1 MRLIFNV
8 LKLSVCSLPSKIVS
22 GWTCRSIRRAGWP
35 LPPPSSPW
43 SGHITFLGF
52 RTSLLEVWLMTC
64 RDNLKI
70 NVRESAEM
78 DQADLE
84 LRATI
89 MKVLRGMS
97 HYLDPPSTQ
106 PQQLK
111 QRATIMKVPANP
123 PTPLWQKTFELSY
136 STINHHQQ
144 DHNHPKQRNNK
155 QRQTTRSG
163 HLIHD

>member
-1 MRLIFNV
+1 MRWSSAHACFLLLSGGKFTTQRLWRSWRTSTLPLVLEKSAPTRWRTKGWSGDKGRQIDLQKMRLIFNV

-35 LPPPSSPW
+35 SPPLSSPS
-43 SGHITFLGF
+43 SGHITFLGLL
-52 RTSLLEVWLMTC
+52 TSLFKVWLMTC

-89 MKVLRGMS
+89 MKVLRCINN
-97 HYLDPPSTQ
+97 YLDPST
-106 PQQLK
+106 
-111 QRATIMKVPANP
+111 
-123 PTPLWQKTFELSY
+123 
-136 STINHHQQ
+136 
-144 DHNHPKQRNNK
+144 NK
-155 QRQTTRSG
+155 E
-163 HLIHD
+163 